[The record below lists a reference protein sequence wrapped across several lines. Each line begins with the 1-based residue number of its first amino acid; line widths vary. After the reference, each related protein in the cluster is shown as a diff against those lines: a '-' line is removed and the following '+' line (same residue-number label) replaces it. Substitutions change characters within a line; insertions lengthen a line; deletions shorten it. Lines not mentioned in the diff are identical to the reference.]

1 MKKIVFALTLALLGT
16 IAVNAQQPRRHAM
29 NPEQMV
35 EKRIERLDKALNL
48 TDQQKAEIAK
58 IYSEEM
64 IAMHKDRP
72 SKAEDGEESVQMS
85 RKDRQQMM
93 RAQRE
98 ATDAKIESLLTPEQV
113 TKFAELKKH
122 ESERGHA
129 KGHKGPR
136 NAEGKKGPRDGCK
149 DDCTC
154 KKND

>member
-16 IAVNAQQPRRHAM
+16 IAANAQQPRHHAM

-64 IAMHKDRP
+64 ISMHKNRP
-72 SKAEDGEESVQMS
+72 FKAENGEEPGQMS
-85 RKDRQQMM
+85 REDHQQMM
-93 RAQRE
+93 KAQRE
-98 ATDAKIESLLTPEQV
+98 ATDAKIESVLTPEQA

-122 ESERGHA
+122 EGKRGHA
-129 KGHKGPR
+129 KGRKGHCD
-136 NAEGKKGPRDGCK
+136 AEGKKGPRDGCK
-149 DDCTC
+149 DDCSC
-154 KKND
+154 KKDN